1 MIVFVL
7 FQTDIYKSRASRVF
21 FGVFSTEAKAIDHAK
36 ENGLYTHTAEVV
48 IIECETDKFGE
59 L

>member
-1 MIVFVL
+1 M
-7 FQTDIYKSRASRVF
+7 F
-21 FGVFSTEAKAIDHAK
+21 FGVFSSEAKAIYHAK

-59 L
+59 I

>member
-1 MIVFVL
+1 MKLFVL

-21 FGVFSTEAKAIDHAK
+21 FGVFSTEAKAINHAK

-48 IIECETDKFGE
+48 IIECEIDKFGE